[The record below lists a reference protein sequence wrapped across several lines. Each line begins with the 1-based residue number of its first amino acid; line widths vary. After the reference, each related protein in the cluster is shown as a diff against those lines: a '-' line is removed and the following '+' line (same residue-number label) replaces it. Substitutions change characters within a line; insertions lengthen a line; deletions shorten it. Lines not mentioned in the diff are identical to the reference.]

1 MFEPKPPKAPIC
13 PECSGQMRPTSYGMR
28 AYNPEDDGY
37 YDMGCMMDEDRAKFG
52 CPTCNYL
59 IYESGKTRNPA
70 ADRALG
76 SILGLAIGD
85 ALGAPYEF
93 KPPVTD
99 DTPITM
105 DYNDNWHPGRWTDDT
120 AMAIGIMRAWT
131 KHGNI
136 TSVEAQDELVKI
148 WKEWSE
154 TAPDCGV
161 QTRLVLRS
169 LQDVTA
175 AEATLAA
182 EAVHIATG
190 QSAGNGSLMRAAPLA
205 FLRLPDEQVAEVV
218 TQISK
223 LTHFEDDAA
232 HACILWVFAI
242 RHAIKTSKLSFE
254 PGFMFL
260 PVEVHDKWRG
270 YLAEAEMFPPVQFEN
285 NGWVVAAFKAAASA
299 VLIGQ
304 HDFVKGIEAA
314 VRSGYDTDTV
324 AAIAGS
330 LLGALSGPDYLPDEW
345 VSILHGWPDFKGQH
359 LQMLAIE
366 INSLGSVSL

>member
-1 MFEPKPPKAPIC
+1 MK
-13 PECSGQMRPTSYGMR
+13 PTSYGFAPR
-28 AYNPEDDGY
+28 SSEDDPY
-37 YDMGCMMDEDRAKFG
+37 INMGCLVGGDQAKFA
-52 CPTCNYL
+52 CPVCGYQIL
-59 IYESGKTRNPA
+59 ESGNSVNPA
-70 ADRALG
+70 RDRALG

-93 KPPVTD
+93 KAPVSA

-120 AMAIGIMRAWT
+120 AMAIGIMQAWA

-136 TSVEAQDELVKI
+136 TSVKAQDELVKI

-161 QTRLVLRS
+161 QTRMVLRS
-169 LQDVTA
+169 LKDVTA

-190 QSAGNGSLMRAAPLA
+190 RSAGNGSLMRVAPLA
-205 FLRLPDEQVAEVV
+205 LLRLPDEQVAEVV

-223 LTHFEDDAA
+223 LTHYEADAA
-232 HACILWVFAI
+232 YACILWVFAI
-242 RHAIKTSKLSFE
+242 RHAIKTDELSFE
-254 PGFMFL
+254 PGFKFL
-260 PVEVHDKWRG
+260 PAEVHDKWRG
-270 YLAEAEMFPPVQFEN
+270 YIAEAEMFPPVQFEN

-299 VLIGQ
+299 VMIGEY
-304 HDFVKGIEAA
+304 DFVKGIEAA

-330 LLGALSGPDYLPDEW
+330 LLGALTGPNYLPDEW
-345 VSILHGWPDFKGQH
+345 VEVLHGWPGIKVDE
-359 LQMLAIE
+359 LLVSVVRMIE
-366 INSLGSVSL
+366 Q

>member
-1 MFEPKPPKAPIC
+1 MK
-13 PECSGQMRPTSYGMR
+13 PTSYGFAPR
-28 AYNPEDDGY
+28 SSEDDPY
-37 YDMGCMMDEDRAKFG
+37 INMGCLVGGDQAKFA
-52 CPTCNYL
+52 CPVCSYQIL
-59 IYESGKTRNPA
+59 ESGNVINPA
-70 ADRALG
+70 RDRALG

-93 KPPVTD
+93 KPPVSA

-120 AMAIGIMRAWT
+120 AMAIGIMQAWA

-161 QTRLVLRS
+161 QTRMVLRS

-175 AEATLAA
+175 SEATLAA

-190 QSAGNGSLMRAAPLA
+190 QSAGNGSLMRVVPLA
-205 FLRLPDEQVAEVV
+205 FLRLPDEEVAEVV

-223 LTHFEDDAA
+223 LTHYEDDAA

-242 RHAIKTSKLSFE
+242 RHAIKTSNLSFE
-254 PGFMFL
+254 TGFKFL
-260 PVEVHDKWRG
+260 PEEVHDKWRG
-270 YLAEAEMFPPVQFEN
+270 YLAESEMFPPVQFEN

-299 VLIGQ
+299 VMIGQ

-314 VRSGYDTDTV
+314 VRAGYDADTV

-330 LLGALSGPDYLPDEW
+330 LLGVLTGPGYLPDEW
-345 VSILHGWPDFKGQH
+345 LEILHGWPGIKANQ
-359 LQMLAIE
+359 LLELAAKIVE
-366 INSLGSVSL
+366 Q

>member
-1 MFEPKPPKAPIC
+1 VFERKPPKAPIC
-13 PECSGQMRPTSYGMR
+13 PECASQMKPTSYGFAPR
-28 AYNPEDDGY
+28 SSEDDPY
-37 YDMGCMMDEDRAKFG
+37 INMGCLVGGDQAKFA
-52 CPTCNYL
+52 CPVCGYQIL
-59 IYESGKTRNPA
+59 ESGNSVNPA
-70 ADRALG
+70 RDRALG

-93 KPPVTD
+93 KAPVSA

-120 AMAIGIMRAWT
+120 AMAIGIMQAWA

-136 TSVEAQDELVKI
+136 TSVKAQDELVKI

-161 QTRLVLRS
+161 QTRMVLRS
-169 LQDVTA
+169 LKDVTA

-190 QSAGNGSLMRAAPLA
+190 RSAGNGSLMRVAPLA
-205 FLRLPDEQVAEVV
+205 LLRLPDEQVAEVV

-223 LTHFEDDAA
+223 LTHYEEDAA

-242 RHAIKTSKLSFE
+242 RHAIKTDELSFE
-254 PGFMFL
+254 PGFKFL
-260 PVEVHDKWRG
+260 PAEVHDKWRG
-270 YLAEAEMFPPVQFEN
+270 YIAEAEMFPPVQFEN

-299 VLIGQ
+299 VMIGRY
-304 HDFVKGIEAA
+304 DFVKGIEAA
-314 VRSGYDTDTV
+314 VRAGYDTDTV

-330 LLGALSGPDYLPDEW
+330 LLGSLTGPNYLPDEW
-345 VSILHGWPDFKGQH
+345 VEVLHGWPGIKVDE
-359 LQMLAIE
+359 LLVSVVRMLE
-366 INSLGSVSL
+366 Q